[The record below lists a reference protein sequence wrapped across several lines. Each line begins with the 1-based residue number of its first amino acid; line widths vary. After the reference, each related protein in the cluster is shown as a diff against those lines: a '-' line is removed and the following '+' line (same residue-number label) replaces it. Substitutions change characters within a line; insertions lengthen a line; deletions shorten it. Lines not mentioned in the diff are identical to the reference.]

1 MYISLTSTP
10 NRSCELSTI
19 ELCARDV
26 SRWFNENALLLNP
39 TQTEAV
45 FFGTRQRL
53 SQLIT
58 SQGIDVWYSHPVH
71 GRGQAARGDAG
82 FDSEF

>member
-1 MYISLTSTP
+1 MRTVDYVLVTSRGGSLRT
-10 NRSCELSTI
+10 L
-19 ELCARDV
+19 AK
-26 SRWFNENALLLNP
+26 
-39 TQTEAV
+39 TEAV

-82 FDSEF
+82 FNSEF